1 MWGKSRTLSE
11 APPLPHAQ
19 LPAPVSVRGP
29 VLLYPVPPAQRR
41 CVPYLGCAG
50 EAKEMEAGPPPSISP
65 IKIMTPELVSPRF
78 FKALLFLTESF

>member
-1 MWGKSRTLSE
+1 MCLVRG
-11 APPLPHAQ
+11 PPPPHAQ

-29 VLLYPVPPAQRR
+29 VLLCPIPPAQRG

-50 EAKEMEAGPPPSISP
+50 EVDRMETGPPPSISP

-78 FKALLFLTESF
+78 FKAVLFLTESL